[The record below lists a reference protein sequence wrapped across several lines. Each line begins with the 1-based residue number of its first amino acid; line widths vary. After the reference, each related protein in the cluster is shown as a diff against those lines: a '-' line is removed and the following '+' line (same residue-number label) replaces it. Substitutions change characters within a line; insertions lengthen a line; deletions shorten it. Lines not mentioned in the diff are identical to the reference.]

1 MKTNKRLSISILVT
15 IIALL
20 SASCDTATGELGE
33 DLAVLE
39 AFIFAG
45 EPVDDIRVISTIPY
59 NGTDTVATPIN
70 DASIRLIKND
80 VTYPLQPA
88 GSDGYYLYTGN
99 DLTVEPGD
107 HFQLEM
113 DYLGQRAT
121 AETIVPPPPVGVS
134 IDSTVL
140 EVPTFGI
147 GAGGPGGG
155 GRSPGANLDNRLTVT
170 WDNNSDLLH
179 YVVIN
184 GLEEEHESIFPEFI
198 GQRIR
203 NFRFISEPNRDSF
216 FEINLLILEGLGNH
230 EARVYRVNQ
239 EYADLYESR
248 TQDSRDLNEPPS
260 NVDGALGIFS
270 AFNSNAINFDVK
282 RTE

>member
-1 MKTNKRLSISILVT
+1 MKTNKGLLLTICAVLITFLST
-15 IIALL
+15 
-20 SASCDTATGELGE
+20 SCDTATGELGE

-70 DASIRLIKND
+70 DADIRLIKND
-80 VTYPLQPA
+80 VTYALEPA
-88 GSDGYYLYTGN
+88 GSEGYYFYPGN
-99 DLTVEPGD
+99 DLTVDPGD
-107 HFQLEM
+107 HFLLEM

-121 AETIVPPPPVGVS
+121 AETTVPPPPVGVTL
-134 IDSTVL
+134 DSTVL
-140 EVPTFGI
+140 EVPTFGV
-147 GAGGPGGG
+147 GAGGPGG
-155 GRSPGANLDNRLTVT
+155 RRPPGANIDNRLTVT
-170 WDNNSDLLH
+170 WDNSSDLLH